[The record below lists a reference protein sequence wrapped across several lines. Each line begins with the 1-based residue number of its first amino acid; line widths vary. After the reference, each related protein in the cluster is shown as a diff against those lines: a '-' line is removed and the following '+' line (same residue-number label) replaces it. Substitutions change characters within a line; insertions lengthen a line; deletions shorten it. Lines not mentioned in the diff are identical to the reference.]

1 MKPRVSIVIPAYN
14 EGSNIEDVLTRLA
27 ETVQLPC
34 EITVVVDS
42 PDDSTV
48 PFVEKFARMDNRIGY
63 LVNDV
68 EPGPAQ
74 AIRFGIDRASAAVVL
89 VTMADGCDDPQQ
101 IDHLVRLVERGV
113 VIAAASRYS
122 RGGQQVGGP
131 FLKSLLSR
139 TAGLSLWALAR
150 VGTRDATNSFKAYST
165 EFVRTV
171 GISSDTG
178 FEIGIELVSKARRAR
193 QPVAELPTIW
203 LERHQGVSNFKLA
216 RWLPHYLKW
225 YWFAFGPE
233 LPLDEV
239 RAAAEQR
246 GLK

>member
-1 MKPRVSIVIPAYN
+1 MKPRVSIVVPAYN
-14 EGSNIEDVLTRLA
+14 EGSSIEDVLARLT

-34 EITVVVDS
+34 EISVVVDT

-48 PFVEKFARMDNRIGY
+48 SYVEKFAARDDRVRVV
-63 LVNDV
+63 VNDV

-74 AIRFGIDRASAAVVL
+74 AIRYGIDRAAAEVVV

-150 VGTRDATNSFKAYST
+150 VGTRDATNSFKAYNT

-171 GISSDTG
+171 GITSDTG
-178 FEIGIELVSKARRAR
+178 FEIGIELVAKARRAR

-203 LERHQGVSNFKLA
+203 LERHHGVSNFKLA
-216 RWLPHYLKW
+216 SWLPHYLKW
-225 YWFAFGPE
+225 YRFAFGPA

-239 RAAAEQR
+239 RAAAEQK
-246 GLK
+246 GPS